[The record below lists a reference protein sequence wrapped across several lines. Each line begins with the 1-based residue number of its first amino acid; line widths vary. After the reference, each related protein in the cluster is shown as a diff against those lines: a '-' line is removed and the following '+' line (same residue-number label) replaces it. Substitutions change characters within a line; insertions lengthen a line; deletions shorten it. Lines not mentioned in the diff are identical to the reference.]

1 VVRDGAAGRHQVWV
15 MQTDPT
21 LLVRWFKYVLA
32 SEWLCYPAIAFPK
45 ISVLLLYLRIFTD
58 RPSRL
63 ISHALIYILLAYCI
77 AFSVATALQC
87 IPLEYQWNK
96 DIPGG
101 KCFDVPLFWKSLS
114 IPNIVTDVIILV
126 LPIPTILRL
135 RLSTPQKIGLF
146 TVFLSGSMCVNFFHS
161 DQDIC

>member
-1 VVRDGAAGRHQVWV
+1 VTGQLVVIKSGLCKRIPLCWCAGSNTSSLQNGSA
-15 MQTDPT
+15 T
-21 LLVRWFKYVLA
+21 LRLR
-32 SEWLCYPAIAFPK
+32 FPK
-45 ISVLLLYLRIFTD
+45 SPSFFSTD

-161 DQDIC
+161 TIAA